1 MQLTTA
7 RPIVR
12 LVPRSVARA
21 AARAAAGRPGA
32 PAAARPAVVP
42 AVLPAVLLA
51 VLLVLTGCGT
61 RLPDGAFTARP
72 RPTPGAPTSAPTGSA
87 STGNPASDTGV
98 TADEIRIGVVTSL
111 TSPVGSEVFSGP
123 RYGAQAFFQAL
134 NDRGGLHGRTV
145 RLVTCDDGGSGI
157 GNQDCVHRLIDQAHV
172 FAFVSGSVLDYAGA
186 AHVSGK
192 AVPDVGGQPIGTAYD
207 RWPHLYGIYGSAAPR
222 DGRSVGWNGTL
233 YQSTEVFR
241 FFKQRLGAASAAV
254 VAYNQ
259 ADSARYAAQLKA
271 GLEAEGY
278 RVLLQTVDFALPN
291 FQAVAAAV
299 RADGSQLLFDAMD
312 IRGNAALCRALDEAG
327 VQVAAKVTNVQNWSE
342 SVRTDYAS
350 SPNCRNALW
359 ATSSSLNYEDEQ
371 YPAVHDFRAAMARY
385 LPDRAGRL
393 SAWELEGWAG
403 AQWLADAMGSC
414 GAALTRACVEA
425 FMNRAEPYDA
435 HGLIL
440 PASFVPQPP
449 PAGPVHACL
458 NAARWQDSARGGQG
472 GWVTQVPSMTTTCFD
487 VPQLPYRP

>member
-1 MQLTTA
+1 MQLTT
-7 RPIVR
+7 RPWR
-12 LVPRSVARA
+12 RA
-21 AARAAAGRPGA
+21 ADAFARRRPGRVV
-32 PAAARPAVVP
+32 AAVLALLLSAVP
-42 AVLPAVLLA
+42 A
-51 VLLVLTGCGT
+51 GCGT
-61 RLPDGAFTARP
+61 RLPEGAFTARAT
-72 RPTPGAPTSAPTGSA
+72 RAPTPGPTGGATS
-87 STGNPASDTGV
+87 GNPASDTGV
-98 TADEIRIGVVTSL
+98 TAGEIRIGIVTSL

-123 RYGAQAFFQAL
+123 RYGALAFFQAL

-145 RLVTCDDGGSGI
+145 RVVTCDDGGSGV
-157 GNQDCVHRLIDQAHV
+157 GNQDCVHRLIDQEHV

-186 AHVSGK
+186 PYVSGK

-222 DGRSVGWNGTL
+222 DGQSVGWNGTL

-241 FFKQRLGAASAAV
+241 FFKQRLGTDSAAV

-259 ADSARYAAQLKA
+259 ADSARYAGQLKA

-312 IRGNAALCRALDEAG
+312 TRGNAALCRALDESG
-327 VQVAAKVTNVQNWSE
+327 VTVTAKVTNVQNWSE
-342 SVRTDYAS
+342 SVRTDYQS
-350 SPNCRNALW
+350 SPNCRNVLW

-371 YPAVHDFRAAMARY
+371 YPAVHDFRTAMARY
-385 LPDRAGRL
+385 YPDRAGQL

-403 AQWLADAMGSC
+403 ALWLTDAVDSC
-414 GAALTRACVEA
+414 GAAPTRACVGA
-425 FMNRAEPYDA
+425 FMDRAEPYDA

-449 PAGPVHACL
+449 PTGLTRACL
-458 NAARWQDSARGGQG
+458 NAARWQDSAQGGRG
-472 GWVTQVPSMTTTCFD
+472 GWVTQVPSMTTNCYE
-487 VPQLPYRP
+487 VPQLPYKP